1 MCVSQCTRT
10 RHSEKPMPSSYRKV
24 TIESIFEDV
33 NLDVA
38 MHQAPLV
45 AMGERSQGFRV

>member
-1 MCVSQCTRT
+1 MRRRIHVLSL
-10 RHSEKPMPSSYRKV
+10 YRKV